1 MKNEQ
6 FTGKLDA
13 MRDEI
18 ERMFARYDSKQFVD
32 DCVDDLEAIIEQAD
46 KEILLRYMKKVAYK
60 LLEEFQCGIQDEA
73 SEIFH
78 LYELEHPSVGD
89 PVYYAEQLADTLA
102 NVSDTSMDL
111 RNVNNTLGE
120 QLARIAKA
128 R

>member
-1 MKNEQ
+1 MKDET

-18 ERMFARYDSKQFVD
+18 ERMFAKHDSTRFVE
-32 DCVDDLEAIIEQAD
+32 DCIDDLEAIIEQAD
-46 KEILLRYMKKVAYK
+46 KEILLRHMKKVVYDV
-60 LLEEFQCGIQDEA
+60 LETFQCNVQDEA
-73 SEIFH
+73 SEIFR

-102 NVSDTSMDL
+102 NVSDTDL
-111 RNVNNTLGE
+111 DLWTVNNMLGE

-128 R
+128 G